1 LFEKLF
7 ILDLVNSTGLSQGV
21 QTVTY
26 ANAYDGSDLEVHLM
40 FHEIVIT
47 SEIVDTTGEE
57 DDDKGGFGS
66 MQILL
71 SAAAFVVIG
80 IVSFLTLKKKSTREV
95 LDMPVNNQPPLIEA
109 TVLNEWTDET
119 GHTWRKMSDGSGRW
133 WNGTS
138 WQEV

>member
-1 LFEKLF
+1 
-7 ILDLVNSTGLSQGV
+7 
-21 QTVTY
+21 
-26 ANAYDGSDLEVHLM
+26 M